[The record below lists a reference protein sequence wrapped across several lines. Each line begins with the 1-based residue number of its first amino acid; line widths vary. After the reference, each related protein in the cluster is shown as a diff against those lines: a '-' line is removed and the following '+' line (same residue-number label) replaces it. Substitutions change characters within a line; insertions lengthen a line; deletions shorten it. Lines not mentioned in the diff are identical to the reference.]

1 MATAQTHAAEK
12 FNARSIRLPPHKA
25 SPTMDIICP
34 HCGNHLRAQPEW
46 SGRTAIC
53 KSCKGRFVIPAPP
66 SPEESEVH
74 TEAPAAQSSEPPEEK
89 LRSEKACPFC
99 GESILAIARKCKHCG
114 EFLDDSQKKPGK
126 AIFKAS
132 SAFIGLLASYH
143 IMDANK
149 KVLAKMKPSE
159 SFEVAIPKGTVM
171 YVKYAGGF
179 GGPIE
184 VKCHADEV
192 NKFSITVSQS
202 GLGCVVSRVDV
213 IDSDA

>member
-1 MATAQTHAAEK
+1 
-12 FNARSIRLPPHKA
+12 
-25 SPTMDIICP
+25 MDIICP
-34 HCGNHLRAQPEW
+34 HCGNHLRSKPEW
-46 SGRTAIC
+46 AGRTAIC

-74 TEAPAAQSSEPPEEK
+74 TEVFRAIESSKAPAAQSSAPAAQSSEPPEEK
-89 LRSEKACPFC
+89 QRSEKACPFC

-114 EFLDDSQKKPGK
+114 EFLDDSLKKPGK

-184 VKCHADEV
+184 VQCHAHEV
-192 NKFSITVSQS
+192 NRFSITVSQS

-213 IDSDA
+213 IDSDG